1 MAKEDEQRLK
11 DMMRAIELGEIEEDI
26 LEGDQEEYEDMGGI
40 NSLKKGA
47 PSIKLASETGPEEFE
62 LELMS
67 IIREFNDRMQNGELD
82 PSTTVEEYINDYLS
96 RKKMMMEDKNRQ
108 MAMYG
113 GRMQYG
119 DGTDLRN
126 KMSKLMIKAANG
138 TITDKEMIELRNME
152 SAGMFS
158 RANNAYGGRMQYES
172 GSDRP
177 YEMKDGQKKYI
188 NLPEK
193 GYSNPFDARRAGDLE
208 DRARYREIQSVKD
221 KKGKAKPFTMNPE
234 KLKQLIEKAKQ
245 EKEQLAKGGIAGV
258 L

>member
-1 MAKEDEQRLK
+1 MAREDDIKLQ
-11 DMMRAIELGEIEEDI
+11 DMLRAIEAGETVED
-26 LEGDQEEYEDMGGI
+26 LDLPDPEEYDDMGGI
-40 NSLKKGA
+40 KSLNKGA
-47 PSIKLASETGPEEFE
+47 PSIKLASESGPEEFD

-67 IIREFNDRMQNGELD
+67 VIREFNDLKEKGLIGPD
-82 PSTTVEEYINDYLS
+82 VTVDEYINDYLS
-96 RKKMMMEDKNRQ
+96 KKKMKMEQDRQ

-158 RANNAYGGRMQYES
+158 RANNAYGGRMQYKDA
-172 GSDRP
+172 GSVMD
-177 YEMKDGQKKYI
+177 
-188 NLPEK
+188 
-193 GYSNPFDARRAGDLE
+193 
-208 DRARYREIQSVKD
+208 VVD
-221 KKGKAKPFTMNPE
+221 KKGEEEYYNLKAEQLDRKYNAKNYPPSQRNMSIEQIKKMLKKAKE
-234 KLKQLIEKAKQ
+234 DKLKR
-245 EKEQLAKGGIAGV
+245 AKGGIAGV

>member
-67 IIREFNDRMQNGELD
+67 VIREFNDRMQNGELD

-96 RKKMMMEDKNRQ
+96 RKKMMMQDKNRQ

-113 GRMQYG
+113 GRMQY
-119 DGTDLRN
+119 
-126 KMSKLMIKAANG
+126 SNG
-138 TITDKEMIELRNME
+138 AKEYGLYDDVIPKRYSDPVTARLETDKEE
-152 SAGMFS
+152 A
-158 RANNAYGGRMQYES
+158 A
-172 GSDRP
+172 
-177 YEMKDGQKKYI
+177 MK
-188 NLPEK
+188 
-193 GYSNPFDARRAGDLE
+193 
-208 DRARYREIQSVKD
+208 REQASVAD
-221 KKGKAKPFTMNPE
+221 KKGKSKSKPFTMDPE

-245 EKEQLAKGGIAGV
+245 EKEKLAKGGIAGV